1 MAIIKRKRRVK
12 SKMWLVVDALKKH
25 NVIRTII
32 TLLLP
37 IWLSFGN
44 TYLGEILFL
53 KENNKLTLRGW
64 IVNIIVLL
72 INVAINVLVS
82 FIPEREKKQSEE
94 KDLTLK
100 TYKDTIAVNESMLEI
115 TSDLCTHKLSLILE
129 NTNENLDNDVV

>member
-1 MAIIKRKRRVK
+1 
-12 SKMWLVVDALKKH
+12 MWLVVDALKKH

-64 IVNIIVLL
+64 IVNI
-72 INVAINVLVS
+72 NCFAN
-82 FIPEREKKQSEE
+82 
-94 KDLTLK
+94 
-100 TYKDTIAVNESMLEI
+100 
-115 TSDLCTHKLSLILE
+115 
-129 NTNENLDNDVV
+129 